1 MDNYVEIWKMKKL
14 VQRLR
19 DARGAGTSMISLVLP
34 PGSQISLTNR
44 MLTEEYGTATNIK
57 SRVNRLSVLDAIT
70 STQQR
75 LKLYNKC
82 PTNGL
87 LLYCGTILTTEGKEK
102 RVTIDIEPFKPINTS
117 LYMCD
122 SKFHV
127 DCLKEL
133 LEDEDSFG
141 FIIMNGDGSLYGTLQ
156 GNTRKTLYQFS
167 VELPKKHGRGGQSSV
182 RFARLRMEARH
193 NYLRKVAEY
202 ATQYFIT
209 DNKCNV
215 KGIIIGG
222 SADFKTEL
230 SKSDLFDGRLQ
241 EKVLQIVDVAY
252 GGSAGFNQAINLS
265 MECLGNI
272 RFVEEKKLILQFFTE
287 IQMDTGKTCFM
298 IQDTMKA
305 LEMGAVETLI
315 VWEQY
320 PDECKIIKNR
330 ETKDEILLLPKETLD
345 ESKFDFVEDIPF
357 IDWIANNYKNFGCKL
372 EFITDYSHEG
382 SQFCKGFSGV
392 GGLLRW
398 KVDFEEY
405 QPENEEP
412 DDQSEQ
418 DDFDTEDYF

>member
-19 DARGAGTSMISLVLP
+19 DARGAGTSMISLILP
-34 PGSQISLTNR
+34 PGSQIALTNR

-87 LLYCGTILTTEGKEK
+87 LLYCGTILTSEGKEK

-127 DCLKEL
+127 DCLKDL
-133 LEDEDSFG
+133 LEDEDCFG

-156 GNTRKTLYQFS
+156 GSTRKTLHQFS

-193 NYLRKVAEY
+193 NYLRKVAEF

-215 KGIIIGG
+215 RGIILGG

-230 SKSDLFDGRLQ
+230 SKSDLFDARLQ
-241 EKVLQIVDVAY
+241 EKVLQIVDIAY

-272 RFVEEKKLILQFFTE
+272 RFIQEKKLVQQFFTE
-287 IQMDTGKTCFM
+287 IQMDTGKACFM
-298 IQDTMKA
+298 IGDTLKC

-315 VWEQY
+315 LWEQF
-320 PDECKIIKNR
+320 PDECKVIRNR
-330 ETKDEILLLPKETLD
+330 ETKEEKMTLMTETIDDTSFETLD
-345 ESKFDFVEDIPF
+345 TIPF
-357 IDWIANNYKNFGCKL
+357 IDWIANNYKNFGTKL

-382 SQFCKGFSGV
+382 SQFVKGFSGI

-398 KVDFEEY
+398 KVDLEEY
-405 QPENEEP
+405 IPEDELEE
-412 DDQSEQ
+412 DN
-418 DDFDTEDYF
+418 F

>member
-34 PGSQISLTNR
+34 PGSQIALTNR

-87 LLYCGTILTTEGKEK
+87 LLYCGTILTSEGKEK

-127 DCLKEL
+127 DCLKDL
-133 LEDEDSFG
+133 LEDEDCFG

-156 GNTRKTLYQFS
+156 GNTRKTLHQFS

-193 NYLRKVAEY
+193 NYLRKVAEF

-215 KGIIIGG
+215 KGIILGG

-230 SKSDLFDGRLQ
+230 SKSDLFDARLQ
-241 EKVLQIVDVAY
+241 EKVLQIVDIAY

-272 RFVEEKKLILQFFTE
+272 RFIQEKKLVHQFFTE
-287 IQMDTGKTCFM
+287 IQMDTGKACFM
-298 IQDTMKA
+298 IGDTLKC

-315 VWEQY
+315 LWEQF
-320 PDECKIIKNR
+320 PDECKVIRNR
-330 ETKDEILLLPKETLD
+330 ETKEEKMILMTETVDDTNFETLD
-345 ESKFDFVEDIPF
+345 TIPF
-357 IDWIANNYKNFGCKL
+357 IDWIANNYKNFGTKL

-382 SQFCKGFSGV
+382 SQFVKGFSGI
-392 GGLLRW
+392 GGLMRW
-398 KVDFEEY
+398 KVDLEEY
-405 QPENEEP
+405 ILEDELEE
-412 DDQSEQ
+412 
-418 DDFDTEDYF
+418 EDNF

>member
-34 PGSQISLTNR
+34 PGSQIALTNR

-87 LLYCGTILTTEGKEK
+87 LLYCGTILTSEGKEK

-127 DCLKEL
+127 DCLKDL
-133 LEDEDSFG
+133 LEDEDCFG

-156 GNTRKTLYQFS
+156 GNTRKTLHQFS

-193 NYLRKVAEY
+193 NYLRKVAEF

-215 KGIIIGG
+215 KGIILGG

-230 SKSDLFDGRLQ
+230 SKSDLFDARLQ
-241 EKVLQIVDVAY
+241 DKVLQIVDIAY

-272 RFVEEKKLILQFFTE
+272 RFIQEKKLVHQFFTE
-287 IQMDTGKTCFM
+287 IQMDTGKACFM
-298 IQDTMKA
+298 IGDTLKC

-315 VWEQY
+315 LWEQF
-320 PDECKIIKNR
+320 PDECKVIRNR
-330 ETKDEILLLPKETLD
+330 ETKEEKMILMTETVDDTNFETLD
-345 ESKFDFVEDIPF
+345 TIPF
-357 IDWIANNYKNFGCKL
+357 IDWIANNYKNFGTKL

-382 SQFCKGFSGV
+382 SQFVKGFSGI
-392 GGLLRW
+392 GGLMRW
-398 KVDFEEY
+398 KVDLEEY
-405 QPENEEP
+405 ILEDELEE
-412 DDQSEQ
+412 
-418 DDFDTEDYF
+418 EDNF

>member
-34 PGSQISLTNR
+34 PGSQIALTNR

-87 LLYCGTILTTEGKEK
+87 LLYCGTILTAEGKEK

-127 DCLKEL
+127 DCLKDL
-133 LEDEDSFG
+133 LEDEDCFG

-156 GNTRKTLYQFS
+156 GNTRKTLHQFS

-193 NYLRKVAEY
+193 NYLRKVAEF

-215 KGIIIGG
+215 KGIILGG

-230 SKSDLFDGRLQ
+230 SKSDLFDARLQ
-241 EKVLQIVDVAY
+241 EKVLQIVDIAY

-272 RFVEEKKLILQFFTE
+272 RFIQEKKLVQQFFTE
-287 IQMDTGKTCFM
+287 IQMDTGKVCFM
-298 IQDTMKA
+298 ISDTLKA
-305 LEMGAVETLI
+305 LEMGAVETLM
-315 VWEQY
+315 VWEQL
-320 PDECKIIKNR
+320 PDECKVIRNR
-330 ETKDEILLLPKETLD
+330 ETKEEKMILINENIDDSNFEILDT
-345 ESKFDFVEDIPF
+345 IPF
-357 IDWIANNYKNFGCKL
+357 IDWIANNYKNFGTKL

-382 SQFCKGFSGV
+382 SQFVKGFSGI

-398 KVDFEEY
+398 KLDLEEY
-405 QPENEEP
+405 QLEDESEE
-412 DDQSEQ
+412 
-418 DDFDTEDYF
+418 EDNF